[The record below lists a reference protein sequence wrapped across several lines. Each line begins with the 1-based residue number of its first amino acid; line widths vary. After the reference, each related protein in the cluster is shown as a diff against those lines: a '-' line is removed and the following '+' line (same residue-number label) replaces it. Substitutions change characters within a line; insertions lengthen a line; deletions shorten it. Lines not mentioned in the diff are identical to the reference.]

1 MKQSALVVAALLL
14 LSLLFTALFT
24 GSSRAEAPALRLAQA
39 AAKGRVALVI
49 GNATYPDDNRPL
61 AHPIVDAEAIAA
73 ELKRAGFAVS
83 VGTDLTKQKLR
94 AALDAF
100 KAKISPGTA
109 ALLFF
114 SGYGIQTGK
123 QSYIVPVDAQI
134 WTEGEVK
141 RDGISVESILAEMNA
156 AGAGVKVVIVDAARR
171 NPFERRFRGFS
182 AGLAALN
189 IPAGTLAM
197 YSAAADKVASDGGGE
212 HSLFV
217 GELLKELRSPDLS
230 AEAILNNT
238 RMGVSRASKNEQ
250 VPWVASSLVEEFFF
264 SRGPKA
270 QAAAEPELEPAAK
283 TPAPEKPAPV
293 PASQP
298 RPEAVA
304 PPPPPP
310 PPPVP
315 SVSETPAPVPST
327 PAATAASKPAPKPA
341 PQPAS
346 QAAREEPEDG
356 SDTPAPD
363 EPAPAAPAP
372 APTVASTTPA
382 PQPSVPPK
390 PPVAAPDQSAP
401 DQSGPG
407 EPAPV
412 ERDATILALDAQ
424 IAKNPTD
431 GNVYYRRGQAWA
443 ERGRFRLAAEDFG
456 RAIRLD
462 PRDAEAYNN
471 RCFTRAVLGQ
481 LDDAVADCD
490 EALRLRPDY
499 VDALDS
505 RGLAHLKLGR
515 YDAAI
520 ADYSR
525 AIGLNPRL
533 ATAYYGRGKAKLHK
547 GDARGGNADIRN
559 ARAIAPTVP
568 SEFESYGVK

>member
-14 LSLLFTALFT
+14 LSVLFN
-24 GSSRAEAPALRLAQA
+24 GPSRAEAPALRLAQA
-39 AAKGRVALVI
+39 AGKNRIALVI

-61 AHPIVDAEAIAA
+61 AHPIKDAEAIAA
-73 ELKRAGFAVS
+73 ELKRAGFEVS

-94 AALDAF
+94 TALDTF

-123 QSYIVPVDAQI
+123 QSYIIPVDAQI

-197 YSAAADKVASDGGGE
+197 YSAAADKVASNAGGE

-217 GELLKELRSPDLS
+217 DELLKELRSPDLS

-250 VPWVASSLVEEFFF
+250 VPWVASSLIEEFYF
-264 SRGPKA
+264 SRGAREPVTQAPAAQEPEK
-270 QAAAEPELEPAAK
+270 QAAAP
-283 TPAPEKPAPV
+283 
-293 PASQP
+293 
-298 RPEAVA
+298 

-315 SVSETPAPVPST
+315 TVTETPAA
-327 PAATAASKPAPKPA
+327 PASPPAPKPA
-341 PQPAS
+341 ETA
-346 QAAREEPEDG
+346 
-356 SDTPAPD
+356 
-363 EPAPAAPAP
+363 AAPAP
-372 APTVASTTPA
+372 PPPPAADDEPEETPKKPEPSPAIASTAPA
-382 PQPSVPPK
+382 PQQPAAPKPAAPKPVAPK
-390 PPVAAPDQSAP
+390 PPVAAPPPPPPEAESDASP
-401 DQSGPG
+401 
-407 EPAPV
+407 PV
-412 ERDATILALDAQ
+412 ERDAAILALDAQ
-424 IAKNPTD
+424 IAKNPSD
-431 GNVYYRRGQAWA
+431 GNIYYRRGQAWA
-443 ERGRFRLAAEDFG
+443 ERGRFGLAAEDFG

-471 RCFTRAVLGQ
+471 RCFTRAVLDQ

-520 ADYSR
+520 ADYDK

-533 ATAYYGRGKAKLHK
+533 ATAYYGRGKAKLQK
-547 GDARGGNADIRN
+547 GDKRGGNADIRN

-568 SEFESYGVK
+568 SEFASYGVK